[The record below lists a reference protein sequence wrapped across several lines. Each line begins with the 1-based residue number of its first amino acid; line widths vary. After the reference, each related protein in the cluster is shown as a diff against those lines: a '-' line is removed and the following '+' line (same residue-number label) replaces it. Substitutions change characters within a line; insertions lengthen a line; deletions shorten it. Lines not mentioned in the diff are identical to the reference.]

1 MQHRLTQ
8 IADFEDL
15 TEYLYEELDW
25 PILEDDFER
34 ITFEYTADEL
44 GIDEQTAAKID
55 AIWQLRPLTD
65 DQPWGI
71 FFVEFEPKRL
81 PVVALR
87 RILSRL
93 ALKKRQS
100 AQQSDLASWA
110 LHDLM
115 FISTF
120 GQDDDRQISFA
131 HFTEDPD
138 DPSRLPILRVLGW
151 DGDDTSLKLEYV
163 QTQLE
168 TKLRWPDDEDDLEQ
182 WRSSWSSAFVL
193 RPREVI
199 TTSQQLAVRLAE
211 LARGIQSRIESLLK
225 IESERGTIR
234 QLMEAFKESLI
245 HDLNEKT
252 FADMYAQTIAYGLLS
267 ARIAQPEA
275 VGSDSLVQTIPNTNP
290 FLRELMETFLHI
302 GGRRNRLD
310 FDELGISEV
319 VVLLREANMEAV
331 LLDFGNRNPQ
341 EDPII
346 YFYELFLTKFDSVER
361 MKRGV
366 FYTPKPVVS
375 FIVRSVDEL
384 LRTEF
389 GLEDGL
395 ADTTTWGQMAA
406 RHQDLEIP
414 DGADADQPFVQ
425 ILDPATGTATF
436 LVEVIDIIYQTL
448 SQKWKAEGNA
458 DGQIRQLWNDYVP
471 QYLLPR
477 LHGYELMMAPYA
489 IAHMKIGLKLYE
501 TGYQFHSQE
510 RVRVYL
516 TNALEPAQDFSGR
529 FQFDIPALA
538 HEAEAVN
545 LIKQNQ
551 RFSVLVGNPPY
562 KGHSAN
568 NDVLW
573 IVDKVHDYKRD
584 YPELQKP
591 GQAKWLQ
598 DDYVKFLRYVE
609 WHIEQT
615 RYGIVGYITN
625 HAWLSNPTFKGMR
638 QHILNIFNKFDLLD
652 LHGNANRKETAPDG
666 SKDENIFEIKQGV
679 SISLL
684 RRLYICPDQIGV
696 LQSVSRSDLFGS
708 EKNKSTTLSNFRL
721 SGLTSVYFQPLAPAF
736 LLYPLEDGLKREFD
750 GFFSIPEIMDRN
762 GSPAPGIVTTHD
774 QFAVSFSEDEQI
786 QKVRTLLTTENEDE
800 AREHFR
806 LCSQKQ
812 WIYED
817 AKEQLKR
824 DESWEEDLVPLLYR
838 PFDQRWTVYNRYV
851 AVHRRDRVSKHV
863 LEGNNISLS
872 IPRVCEIK
880 RGWEHIFC
888 TDLLIQHHTVS
899 LKEVNYLFPLWLK
912 PEWPET
918 RHLCNLSPKAIN
930 TVSETTGLGI
940 TNSELV
946 NGFDKRGG
954 YGNLKNTYGPR
965 DLFGFIYAVLHSES
979 YRIRYMDLLKTDFA
993 RVPLITTRSLFCC
1006 LAKLGNELAELHLLT
1021 SSQLNNYIT
1030 MIIRSERFQVVRA
1043 SYSNE
1048 TVWLDPQNTYG
1059 LQGVPEEVWNF
1070 HIGGYQV
1077 CEKWLKDRQ
1086 AKSGQN
1092 PRPGRILTEED
1103 INHYQKIVVAIKE
1116 TIRIMAEVDEVIEEH
1131 GGWPDAFQTQEG

>member
-591 GQAKWLQ
+591 GQAKWLLM
-598 DDYVKFLRYVE
+598 FC
-609 WHIEQT
+609 
-615 RYGIVGYITN
+615 
-625 HAWLSNPTFKGMR
+625 
-638 QHILNIFNKFDLLD
+638 
-652 LHGNANRKETAPDG
+652 G
-666 SKDENIFEIKQGV
+666 SLIK
-679 SISLL
+679 S
-684 RRLYICPDQIGV
+684 
-696 LQSVSRSDLFGS
+696 
-708 EKNKSTTLSNFRL
+708 
-721 SGLTSVYFQPLAPAF
+721 
-736 LLYPLEDGLKREFD
+736 
-750 GFFSIPEIMDRN
+750 
-762 GSPAPGIVTTHD
+762 
-774 QFAVSFSEDEQI
+774 
-786 QKVRTLLTTENEDE
+786 
-800 AREHFR
+800 
-806 LCSQKQ
+806 
-812 WIYED
+812 
-817 AKEQLKR
+817 
-824 DESWEEDLVPLLYR
+824 
-838 PFDQRWTVYNRYV
+838 
-851 AVHRRDRVSKHV
+851 
-863 LEGNNISLS
+863 
-872 IPRVCEIK
+872 
-880 RGWEHIFC
+880 
-888 TDLLIQHHTVS
+888 
-899 LKEVNYLFPLWLK
+899 
-912 PEWPET
+912 
-918 RHLCNLSPKAIN
+918 
-930 TVSETTGLGI
+930 
-940 TNSELV
+940 
-946 NGFDKRGG
+946 
-954 YGNLKNTYGPR
+954 
-965 DLFGFIYAVLHSES
+965 
-979 YRIRYMDLLKTDFA
+979 
-993 RVPLITTRSLFCC
+993 
-1006 LAKLGNELAELHLLT
+1006 
-1021 SSQLNNYIT
+1021 
-1030 MIIRSERFQVVRA
+1030 MIINVITLNYRSRVRL
-1043 SYSNE
+1043 NGCK
-1048 TVWLDPQNTYG
+1048 TT
-1059 LQGVPEEVWNF
+1059 
-1070 HIGGYQV
+1070 
-1077 CEKWLKDRQ
+1077 
-1086 AKSGQN
+1086 
-1092 PRPGRILTEED
+1092 
-1103 INHYQKIVVAIKE
+1103 
-1116 TIRIMAEVDEVIEEH
+1116 M
-1131 GGWPDAFQTQEG
+1131 